1 MPPLGSDDQEP
12 ATDPACVED
21 LGPTGDGLVSAT
33 LHRARIAI
41 GVVESIRYGAPLR
54 CPWFHTHGVFVTFG
68 DPVPKTVRLEAALI
82 AADGSVVEG
91 HENESSY
98 LSPSDRYVHTLFR
111 QAFEV
116 PDDFEP
122 RAAEIRVGA
131 RRWIVIIGETGE
143 N

>member
-1 MPPLGSDDQEP
+1 M
-12 ATDPACVED
+12 
-21 LGPTGDGLVSAT
+21 SAT

-41 GVVESIRYGAPLR
+41 GEVAIVRYGAPLR

-68 DPVPKTVRLEAALI
+68 DPVSKAVRLGAALI
-82 AADGSVVEG
+82 AADGSVLEG
-91 HENESSY
+91 HWSGRVFYGRVGLDAYTS
-98 LSPSDRYVHTLFR
+98 FR

-131 RRWIVIIGETGE
+131 RRWIVIIDETGG